1 MSISPS
7 IHQFRRAVVETW
19 IERLIMLLDELD
31 GDENIE
37 DNGDLEH
44 DTSDIEPNGDEADFN
59 GYAEEFCPS
68 NGYDGSGERIAEALL
83 RNMRSAAS

>member
-1 MSISPS
+1 M
-7 IHQFRRAVVETW
+7 VETW

-44 DTSDIEPNGDEADFN
+44 DTADIEPNGDEADFN
-59 GYAEEFCPS
+59 GYVEEFALS
-68 NGYDGSGERIAEALL
+68 GGYDGSGEKIAETLL
-83 RNMRSAAS
+83 GNMRSAAS